1 MHVCELLRHRREKM
15 PGKRDKSTAY
25 ALTKIK
31 KNPAV
36 EGESLKAALFHGRCF
51 RFQQLSAIYASF
63 VLHISQGAYGIV
75 PVEAGRGRHMYIEL
89 FLLDNFVMD
98 CLMLRIA
105 AALCAR
111 RLPIRRMAIASALG
125 ACCAWASL
133 FFPPLLSLPGKIVCG
148 LLFALAFPAKR
159 LREYTCAVAA
169 VFAAAFLTGGFA
181 FCLALCFGGGMGTG
195 VLLAALPVRTAL
207 VIALA
212 ATFVPNL
219 VRRLQ
224 ARRAQAGF
232 RAEVIMHAA
241 GREYRLDALI
251 DTGNGLVEPLS
262 GKPVAVAYLPELAEH
277 AHIPI
282 PTATAHGTDV
292 LYALKPERLCI
303 NGRESD
309 ALLALCPTPIRGAE
323 ALLPPVLAEQMNLG
337 G

>member
-1 MHVCELLRHRREKM
+1 
-15 PGKRDKSTAY
+15 
-25 ALTKIK
+25 
-31 KNPAV
+31 
-36 EGESLKAALFHGRCF
+36 
-51 RFQQLSAIYASF
+51 
-63 VLHISQGAYGIV
+63 
-75 PVEAGRGRHMYIEL
+75 MYIEL

-148 LLFALAFPAKR
+148 LLFALAFPEKR
-159 LREYTCAVAA
+159 LREYTRAVAA

-195 VLLAALPVRTAL
+195 VVLAALPVRTAL
-207 VIALA
+207 VVVLA

-262 GKPVAVAYLPELAEH
+262 GKPVAVAHLPELAEH

-292 LYALKPERLCI
+292 L
-303 NGRESD
+303 
-309 ALLALCPTPIRGAE
+309 
-323 ALLPPVLAEQMNLG
+323 
-337 G
+337 